1 MIYVMSDLH
10 GCYEKYK
17 EMLNKIHFADS
28 DKLYIIGDVVDR
40 GERPIDILLDM
51 MERPNVFPI
60 MGNHELMALDILK
73 TLSVEI
79 TEENFNTHID
89 EALMNNLLDYQLNG
103 GESTIRQFQEKSIEE
118 RQAILDYIE
127 DEFVAYEIVKLNGN
141 KFLLVHSGLGNFAN
155 NKALDAYSLEELTY
169 IRLDYSKRY
178 FNADNIFIVGG
189 HTPTLEITGEA
200 KIYKANNNIC
210 IDCGAAFGGKLAC
223 LCLDT
228 MEEFY
233 VE

>member
-17 EMLNKIHFADS
+17 EMLNKIHFTDS
-28 DKLYIIGDVVDR
+28 DTLYIIGDVVDR

-118 RQAILDYIE
+118 REAILDYIE

-141 KFLLVHSGLGNFAN
+141 KFLLVHSGLGNFAS

-169 IRLDYSKRY
+169 IRPDYSKRY
-178 FNADNIFIVGG
+178 FNADNIFIVSG

-200 KIYKANNNIC
+200 KIHKANNNIC
-210 IDCGAAFGGKLAC
+210 IDCGAAFGGRLAC

-228 MEEFY
+228 MQEFY
-233 VE
+233 IE